1 MKILFEGK
9 GCQHIQKPQIN
20 VYQKT
25 ATLTTW
31 PISNDAKSFPGKKTE
46 MVFWAVHD
54 VRHAILEY
62 IITF

>member
-9 GCQHIQKPQIN
+9 GCQHIQRPQIN

-31 PISNDAKSFPGKKTE
+31 PISNDAKSFPVEKSRD
-46 MVFWAVHD
+46 VF
-54 VRHAILEY
+54 LGS
-62 IITF
+62 T